1 MIERPA
7 LKYLPSAVDIALRK
21 QEPLSVGEGASNFS
35 TISISGPSV
44 AVRGGAQLGVL
55 ATSEVVIFFP
65 RARSELGSPSVAV
78 RGGFEIGVLVT
89 SSM

>member
-1 MIERPA
+1 M
-7 LKYLPSAVDIALRK
+7 
-21 QEPLSVGEGASNFS
+21 
-35 TISISGPSV
+35 

-55 ATSEVVIFFP
+55 ATSEVLIFFP

-78 RGGFEIGVLVT
+78 RGGFELGVLVT